1 MGLAILACPDISGYV
16 SEHARPIMSLGDSGY
31 GFGYAEVAGG
41 RCVVVTTKD
50 LDALLGWHAQ
60 LPT

>member
-1 MGLAILACPDISGYV
+1 
-16 SEHARPIMSLGDSGY
+16 MSPGDSGY

-41 RCVVVTTKD
+41 RYVVVTTKD

-60 LPT
+60 LPLILRRRLLEV